1 MTVKNLASF
10 QSTVLRF
17 AKTVPPAKLGIL
29 QRKVTLQALAG
40 ITFRMPVDTGRA
52 RGNTQVTIGIPAEG
66 EVPGAKSVDPVA
78 AGAGTI
84 ASIQPFSIAW
94 ITNNVPY
101 IEALEDGHSGQAP
114 HGMYGVTLRDLEE
127 QFR

>member
-17 AKTVPPAKLGIL
+17 AKTVPPAKLGLL

-52 RGNTQVTIGIPAEG
+52 RGNTQVTTQSPAIG
-66 EVPGAKSVDPVA
+66 EVSGA
-78 AGAGTI
+78 AGTEPIAAAMPTI
-84 ASIQPFSIAW
+84 SAIRPFSIAW

-114 HGMYGVTLRDLEE
+114 HGMFGVTLRDLEE